1 MDFSLVPKTSPSIQ
15 KRQAFDLKFS
25 KGSGTGPGPGPG
37 PGPGLGPALIING
50 AWGVGRRVGRRLHQ
64 TIRLFIY
71 HFLAPKGPKAGG
83 QELEVSQIQ
92 VPLANGAGR
101 AGPGGG
107 PYKTGEGN
115 YILGLV

>member
-1 MDFSLVPKTSPSIQ
+1 MFGKLLDWLLPSAEDFAEYSKAASIRFEIF
-15 KRQAFDLKFS
+15 KRKRDGA
-25 KGSGTGPGPGPG
+25 GAGAGT
-37 PGPGLGPALIING
+37 GPGLGPALIING

-83 QELEVSQIQ
+83 QGLEVSQIQ

-107 PYKTGEGN
+107 P
-115 YILGLV
+115 

>member
-25 KGSGTGPGPGPG
+25 KGSGT
-37 PGPGLGPALIING
+37 GPGLGPALIING

-101 AGPGGG
+101 AGTGGRAISH
-107 PYKTGEGN
+107 KTGEGN

>member
-1 MDFSLVPKTSPSIQ
+1 MFGKLLDGLLPSAEDFTEYSKAASIRFEIF
-15 KRQAFDLKFS
+15 KRKRD
-25 KGSGTGPGPGPG
+25 
-37 PGPGLGPALIING
+37 G
-50 AWGVGRRVGRRLHQ
+50 AGAGACSNHQWGVGRRLHQ

-101 AGPGGG
+101 AGTRGRAISH
-107 PYKTGEGN
+107 KTGEGN

>member
-25 KGSGTGPGPGPG
+25 KGSGT
-37 PGPGLGPALIING
+37 GPALIING

-115 YILGLV
+115 YLLGLV

>member
-1 MDFSLVPKTSPSIQ
+1 MGFSLVPRTSPSIQ

-25 KGSGTGPGPGPG
+25 KGSGP
-37 PGPGLGPALIING
+37 GPALIING
-50 AWGVGRRVGRRLHQ
+50 AWGVGRRVVGRRLHQ

-71 HFLAPKGPKAGG
+71 HFFAPKGPKAGG

-101 AGPGGG
+101 AGTGGRAISH
-107 PYKTGEGN
+107 KTGEGN